1 MSSGLMQGTSSTAQG
16 RGFRRI
22 VILLIWL
29 VTVPTALLLV
39 VGSLMLIFSETN
51 LNIVFGIFVLAL
63 VGFTVTGIVLSLVY
77 LRREANLSKLQM
89 DFVSKVSHELKTP
102 LTSIRMF
109 VDMLQMKRVSSPA
122 ELEQCIAV
130 LQKETTRL
138 NERID
143 RLLDWGRMEAG
154 RHVYDPHVESVDDI
168 IKEAAAVFDA
178 STVGRGVAL
187 ELRVATGLPKVYVD
201 RSAMEDALVN
211 LLTNAYKYSGDD
223 KQISVGA
230 RADEKFVYL
239 WVKDNGVGIPRGE
252 QRRVFE
258 KFYRV
263 DERLSRAIEG
273 SGLGLA
279 IVRHIVQ
286 GHRGRIDID
295 SEPGQGSTFTIALP
309 HAPAK
314 ALALAAI
321 EQASPEAVK

>member
-1 MSSGLMQGTSSTAQG
+1 MSSGLMQGTTSSTQG

-22 VILLIWL
+22 VVLLIWL

-39 VGSLMLIFSETN
+39 VGSLMLVFNETN
-51 LNIVFGIFVLAL
+51 LNVLFGIFVLAL
-63 VGFTVTGIVLSLVY
+63 VGCTVTGIVLSLVF
-77 LRREANLSKLQM
+77 LRREANVSKLQM

-109 VDMLQMKRVSSPA
+109 VDMLHMKRAASPA

-154 RHVYDPHVESVDDI
+154 KRVYVLRPESVAAI
-168 IKEAAAVFDA
+168 IEDARTAFAA
-178 STVGRGVAL
+178 STVGRGVTL
-187 ELRVATGLPKVYVD
+187 EVRVPSGLPQVLAD
-201 RSAMEDALVN
+201 RAAMEDALLN
-211 LLTNAYKYSGDD
+211 LLTNAYKYTGDD
-223 KQISVGA
+223 KQIVLGA
-230 RADEKFVYL
+230 RADEDHVYL
-239 WVKDNGVGIPRGE
+239 WVRDNGIGIPRRE
-252 QRRVFE
+252 HRRVFE

-263 DERLSRAIEG
+263 DERLSRAVEG

-279 IVRHIVQ
+279 IVRHVVVA
-286 GHRGRIDID
+286 HRGRIDLE
-295 SEPGQGSTFTIALP
+295 SEPGHGSTFTIALP

-314 ALALAAI
+314 ALAESKLAAA
-321 EQASPEAVK
+321 EQAS

>member
-1 MSSGLMQGTSSTAQG
+1 MNSGLMQGTPSAAQG

-22 VILLIWL
+22 VTSLIWL

-39 VGSLMLIFSETN
+39 VGALMLVFYKTN
-51 LNIVFGIFVLAL
+51 LNVLFGIFVLSL
-63 VGFTVTGIVLSLVY
+63 VGFTVTGIVLSLIF
-77 LRREANLSKLQM
+77 LRREANLAKLQM

-109 VDMLQMKRVSSPA
+109 VDMLQMKRASSPA
-122 ELEQCIAV
+122 ELEQCIDV

-154 RHVYDPHVESVDDI
+154 RRIYDLQVECVDKLIAD
-168 IKEAAAVFDA
+168 AAAIFHA

-187 ELRVATGLPKVYVD
+187 ELRVASGLPQVLAD
-201 RSAMEDALVN
+201 HSAIEDALVN

-223 KQISVGA
+223 KKISIGA

-239 WVKDNGVGIPRGE
+239 WVRDNGIGIPRGE
-252 QRRVFE
+252 HRRVFE

-279 IVRHIVQ
+279 IVLHVVH
-286 GHRGRIDID
+286 GHRGHVDID
-295 SEPGQGSTFTIALP
+295 SAPGKGSTFTIAIP
-309 HAPAK
+309 HASAREIAK
-314 ALALAAI
+314 ARVEREEPAT
-321 EQASPEAVK
+321 